1 MIMEIP
7 PKICDAERM
16 GMVGFNGGGKSGS
29 CPESLTRR
37 DERVKFIG
45 ALAMEIAV
53 NNERLATSL
62 R

>member
-7 PKICDAERM
+7 PKIWDAERM
-16 GMVGFNGGGKSGS
+16 GMVRFNGGGKSGS

-45 ALAMEIAV
+45 ALAMEIGV
-53 NNERLATSL
+53 QQ
-62 R
+62 